1 MQTAWQ
7 VLKAYFLGLLAKIK
21 CSICSY
27 DCEKS
32 YGRHCLPDFHN
43 NISSQGLCVRNL
55 LQPFPTVF
63 LALHSSLVT
72 LTLYWVPITNN
83 ENHATNKLDNKW
95 VVLSSHPQIPQA
107 DFLHIHHLP
116 WFLGILKWVQS
127 RINLSPFTKDFRGHT
142 LLWLYSNISLSSSRN
157 Y

>member
-7 VLKAYFLGLLAKIK
+7 LLKAYFLGLLAKIK

-43 NISSQGLCVRNL
+43 NISSQGLCVRRL
-55 LQPFPTVF
+55 RQPSPTVF

-72 LTLYWVPITNN
+72 LTLHGSPNNNKLPNSRMSRMDKKQDTLCCVNGFNVLLICSHPPPNPGSQKYMPATGPSIRHPEVSSITNKSF
-83 ENHATNKLDNKW
+83 A
-95 VVLSSHPQIPQA
+95 
-107 DFLHIHHLP
+107 F
-116 WFLGILKWVQS
+116 
-127 RINLSPFTKDFRGHT
+127 
-142 LLWLYSNISLSSSRN
+142 Y
-157 Y
+157 

>member
-1 MQTAWQ
+1 MHFGAVMLYESPKWLFDCVIFGSGSRRLRHSHQITTNNKAK
-7 VLKAYFLGLLAKIK
+7 VLVADCLIRRTIIVPLSNPASRIHLFEPPGWVVEAYFLGLLAKIK

-43 NISSQGLCVRNL
+43 NISSQGLRVRNL

-72 LTLYWVPITNN
+72 LTLYWVPKNLN
-83 ENHATNKLDNKW
+83 
-95 VVLSSHPQIPQA
+95 S
-107 DFLHIHHLP
+107 FLP
-116 WFLGILKWVQS
+116 
-127 RINLSPFTKDFRGHT
+127 P
-142 LLWLYSNISLSSSRN
+142 
-157 Y
+157 